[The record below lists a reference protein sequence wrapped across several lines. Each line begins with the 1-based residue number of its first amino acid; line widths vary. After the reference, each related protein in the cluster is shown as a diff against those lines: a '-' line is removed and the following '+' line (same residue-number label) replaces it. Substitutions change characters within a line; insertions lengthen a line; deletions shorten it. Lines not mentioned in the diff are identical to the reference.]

1 MAETTP
7 TGVQTFRSCP
17 WKMFLCRQAGELN
30 FPCRRVLV
38 SGSVASAQAATTA
51 AHHKQKNGDTMSSA
65 TLDGRVTMDPAAFA
79 QFCETHS
86 MAMCGPGAIRSWGH
100 IAVDAYDGKIMLEA
114 DRLKMRD
121 RGLMLDLHKA
131 AQAGRVD
138 GAFSGWV
145 DRSTRLEMVVFRNSE
160 TWAGWADC
168 LNKPVDIG
176 PCATRRIEVPEDD
189 TLDLFQRVEGSATK
203 HRVHRFGALRPCFC
217 GEWLDD
223 DDVCLND
230 GEVWTTNGVP
240 IIDVETFWPVRAT
253 GQLEQVLDA
262 AAGFV
267 GPEGRRELGRLIWN
281 VAVPGQQ
288 NMFRRWLETIE
299 EATGERYVTWMPD
312 LFDIGLGPW
321 YDDGPVAVDK
331 RPVCAD
337 TGVTQ
342 RVQCPAFLISDT
354 ATSDTI
360 RVPAHV
366 DNVSL
371 ANAAKLAAGG
381 ADPAE
386 AVAIIAAITHPDRR

>member
-1 MAETTP
+1 
-7 TGVQTFRSCP
+7 
-17 WKMFLCRQAGELN
+17 
-30 FPCRRVLV
+30 
-38 SGSVASAQAATTA
+38 
-51 AHHKQKNGDTMSSA
+51 MSSA

-100 IAVDAYDGKIMLEA
+100 IAVDADDGRISLTAEWLM
-114 DRLKMRD
+114 MRD
-121 RGLMLDLHKA
+121 RGLLLDLHKA

-176 PCATRRIEVPEDD
+176 PCATRWIEVPEDD
-189 TLDLFQRVEGSATK
+189 TLALFQRVEGSATK
-203 HRVHRFGALRPCFC
+203 HRVHRFGALRTCFC
-217 GEWLDD
+217 GEWFADGD
-223 DDVCLND
+223 HECLND

-267 GPEGRRELGRLIWN
+267 GPEGRRELGRLLWHL
-281 VAVPGQQ
+281 AVPGQQ

-342 RVQCPAFLISDT
+342 RGQCPAFLISDT

-371 ANAAKLAAGG
+371 ADAAKLAAGG

-386 AVAIIAAITHPDRR
+386 AVAVIAAITHPDR

>member
-1 MAETTP
+1 M
-7 TGVQTFRSCP
+7 
-17 WKMFLCRQAGELN
+17 N
-30 FPCRRVLV
+30 
-38 SGSVASAQAATTA
+38 
-51 AHHKQKNGDTMSSA
+51 SA

-86 MAMCGPGAIRSWGH
+86 MAMCGPGAIRIAGH
-100 IAVDAYDGKIMLEA
+100 IDVGAYDGKIMLEA

-121 RGLMLDLHKA
+121 RGLLLDLHKA

-168 LNKPVDIG
+168 LNGPVDIG
-176 PCATRRIEVPEDD
+176 PCATRWIEVPEDD
-189 TLDLFQRVEGSATK
+189 TLDLFQRVEDSATK
-203 HRVHRFGALRPCFC
+203 HRVPWYGALRACFC
-217 GEWLDD
+217 GGWFDD
-223 DDVCLND
+223 GDACLND
-230 GEVWTTNGVP
+230 EELFTTNGVP
-240 IIDVETFWPVRAT
+240 IIGVETFWPVRAT
-253 GQLEQVLDA
+253 GQLEQALDA

-299 EATGERYVTWMPD
+299 EATGERYVIWMPD

-337 TGVTQ
+337 TGASK
-342 RVQCPAFLISDT
+342 RGPCPVFLVSDT

-386 AVAIIAAITHPDRR
+386 AVAIIAAITDPDR